1 LADYIVRLYCPYC
14 LQEFSRHVN
23 AVNEEDARRQTLGA
37 TVQCPDELHSFEVED
52 YNIIGVAAYKP
63 YPTPPY
69 ELMPESEV
77 KQKTWLKGALIPEPL
92 PREAEP
98 VPANPQAKR
107 AKPSMYIVKFLRDQ
121 PPFRKKGDVTELKA
135 EEAQRLSQLGIVEL
149 LEVAEYGKVNLTAM
163 PPIHDGLTTFQWQ
176 LKVQSPLYPERTWN
190 VTFRKDIFTKFVEH
204 AKRLASTD
212 IVKGLKYLIDH
223 SPGLTVQQMADVL
236 GTTYFPVYRGLR
248 ELLSTGQREEVER
261 EIGELAAEEPEA
273 NQTLQLYKQESYSP
287 FLKMGDFERVT
298 QNDTPLFQLEEPP
311 QLIGNVPTYILKRA
325 PPPLPYSPVPY
336 QVQVPTMIWQPVRV
350 IVEGKAKWGS
360 KWVPYVRETDIDEIR
375 RIKLPRL
382 KASLEPYG
390 YDANVRLTEG
400 KLILTITP
408 QPQVRIGPKWHGQN
422 TFYPKTFPTFQKLR
436 EDLQA
441 IMTLEHYKPTPEEM
455 LENERQLQKQREA
468 WMKQTLTYYF
478 R

>member
-1 LADYIVRLYCPYC
+1 LADYIVRLYCPYD
-14 LQEFSRHVN
+14 LQEFTHHIN
-23 AVNEEDARRQTLGA
+23 AVNEEDAERQIIGE
-37 TVQCPDELHSFEVED
+37 TVQCPNLHSFEVED
-52 YNIIGVAAYKP
+52 YNIMGVAAYTP

-69 ELMPESEV
+69 KLMPESEV
-77 KQKTWLKGALIPEPL
+77 KQKKWLRGASITEPL
-92 PREAEP
+92 PLKAEP
-98 VPANPQAKR
+98 VPANPQAKH
-107 AKPSMYIVKFLRDQ
+107 AQPSTYKVKFLLDQ

-149 LEVAEYGKVNLTAM
+149 LEVAEYRKVNLAM
-163 PPIHDGLTTFQWQ
+163 VRPIHDDLTTFQWQ
-176 LKVQSPLYPERTWN
+176 LKVQSPIYPERTWN

-298 QNDTPLFQLEEPP
+298 QNVTPLFQLEEPP

-325 PPPLPYSPVPY
+325 PPPLPYSPVAY
-336 QVQVPTMIWQPVRV
+336 QVQVPTMIWQPLSPK
-350 IVEGKAKWGS
+350 ES
-360 KWVPYVRETDIDEIR
+360 KWVPYMRETDIDEIR